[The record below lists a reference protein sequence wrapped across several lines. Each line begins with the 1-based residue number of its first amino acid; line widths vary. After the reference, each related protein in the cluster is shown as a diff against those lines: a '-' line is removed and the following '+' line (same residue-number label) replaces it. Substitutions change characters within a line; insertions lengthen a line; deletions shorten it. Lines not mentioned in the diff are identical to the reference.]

1 MNISNGLSQ
10 TPDGFY
16 TVTSEELYEGLI
28 NPEIMTT
35 AQLDVAITSGIAFY
49 KEMHPPSS
57 WMERHM
63 GLIIIAS
70 VAAVAVVAVGAVGA
84 SGASAAAGASTAA
97 GTGTAAGTS
106 TFGTITSAKAVAMA
120 QKGAAVLA
128 SGKGKKLVT
137 KVLGKNDADRLIKGA
152 DIIANSPDVTT
163 AAKKIFNSELAAY
176 GGRLESKAAEAALNE
191 RLRQEQ
197 ERYAEYMRRQG
208 YQLQEEIT
216 AGVVPPLIA
225 EQRPRADL
233 ATVAMAATP
242 FILYFIGQK

>member
-35 AQLDVAITSGIAFY
+35 AQLDAAITSGIAFY
-49 KEMHPPSS
+49 TEMHPPSS

-70 VAAVAVVAVGAVGA
+70 IAAVAVVAVGAAGA
-84 SGASAAAGASTAA
+84 SGAAAAAPSTAA
-97 GTGTAAGTS
+97 ATTTGTGITIPS
-106 TFGTITSAKAVAMA
+106 ITSAKAVAMA
-120 QKGAAVLA
+120 QKGAALIT
-128 SGKGKKLVT
+128 SGKGKKLIT
-137 KVLGKNDADRLIKGA
+137 KVLGKNDAERLIKGA
-152 DIIANSPDVTT
+152 DAIANSPDVTT
-163 AAKKIFNSELAAY
+163 AAKEIFNSELAAY
-176 GGRLESKAAEAALNE
+176 GGRLESKAAEDALNE

-233 ATVAMAATP
+233 ATIAMAATP